1 MLVQFL
7 AQCWTCV
14 RWMLQKDRITE
25 GTSIWLE
32 KHSLSISYVADPE
45 QTQREEQT
53 CGEGA
58 HDLRR
63 QDMSVHTCITIHRQP
78 WERRIESQW

>member
-1 MLVQFL
+1 
-7 AQCWTCV
+7 
-14 RWMLQKDRITE
+14 MLQKDRITE